1 MKAKTLRNIEKYLP
15 NEIVPEMLQ
24 MFNIHYDSCEKIKSN
39 INTGFLLLKAQ
50 YCTIEWWQSEAVWG
64 HSPRDSHH
72 GNGISIK
79 PEIFRCELYWQEHF
93 TESLN
98 TVFVYILEEVKTS
111 FLFKEVVS
119 RSIKPSCRPL

>member
-50 YCTIEWWQSEAVWG
+50 YCTIEW
-64 HSPRDSHH
+64 
-72 GNGISIK
+72 
-79 PEIFRCELYWQEHF
+79 
-93 TESLN
+93 
-98 TVFVYILEEVKTS
+98 
-111 FLFKEVVS
+111 
-119 RSIKPSCRPL
+119 